1 MSGQTKHENHD
12 KVGEYNALDRLI
24 SLIAKIEV
32 EKYLEEIN
40 TSRCNVSE
48 NSNLRPV

>member
-1 MSGQTKHENHD
+1 MTGTPTTKRDENA
-12 KVGEYNALDRLI
+12 EYNALDRLI

-40 TSRCNVSE
+40 TLRSNVSE
-48 NSNLRPV
+48 NSNLRTI